1 MVFHVIRKA
10 EDSMA
15 KKKITTVKEHPRKVP
30 VSNKNPEGVTIVD
43 KHPRRLKGT
52 YLDAKEVDETFT
64 SYDKKNIVY
73 PTSKKLPNYPDADK
87 YDDLI
92 AVWTDYFNK
101 KFPSDSL
108 LEPDVVKALIG
119 SESDFR
125 LDPFNPLAIGIAQIT
140 RETFRALQDPRGEV
154 KEFIFTKFAQ
164 KDLKNPVYA
173 IPMAI
178 RWLIRKKRLAKGR
191 LGREPNAEE
200 IILEYKGLLK
210 STTKYKNQ
218 ALKKFKETYDK
229 LKK

>member
-30 VSNKNPEGVTIVD
+30 VSKKNPERVTIVD

-52 YLDAKEVDETFT
+52 YLDDKEVDETFT

-101 KFPSDSL
+101 KFPSDLL

-140 RETFRALQDPRGEV
+140 RETFRALQDPKGEV
-154 KEFIFTKFAQ
+154 KEFIFTKFIQ
-164 KDLKNPVYA
+164 KDLKNPSYA

-178 RWLIRKKRLAKGR
+178 RWLFRKKRLARGK

-210 STTKYKNQ
+210 STTTYKDR
-218 ALKKFKETYDK
+218 ALKKFRETYEK

>member
-1 MVFHVIRKA
+1 
-10 EDSMA
+10 MA

-30 VSNKNPEGVTIVD
+30 VSKKNPTGVTIVD

-52 YLDAKEVDETFT
+52 YLDAKEIDETFK
-64 SYDKKNIVY
+64 SYSKKDIVY
-73 PTSKKLPNYPDADK
+73 PASKKLLKYPDADK

-108 LEPDVVKALIG
+108 LDPDVVKALIG

-140 RETFRALQDPRGEV
+140 RETFKALQDPKGEV
-154 KEFIFTKFAQ
+154 KEFIFIKFIQ
-164 KDLKNPVYA
+164 KDLKNPSYA

-178 RWLIRKKRLAKGR
+178 RWLFRKKRLAKGK

-210 STTKYKNQ
+210 STTTYKDR
-218 ALKKFKETYDK
+218 AVKKFREAYEK

>member
-1 MVFHVIRKA
+1 
-10 EDSMA
+10 MA
-15 KKKITTVKEHPRKVP
+15 KKKLTTVKEHPRKVP
-30 VSNKNPEGVTIVD
+30 VSKKNPAGVTIVD

-52 YLDAKEVDETFT
+52 FLDAKEIDGTFK

-73 PTSKKLPNYPDADK
+73 PAAKKLPKYPDADK

-125 LDPFNPLAIGIAQIT
+125 LDPSNPLAIGIAQIT
-140 RETFRALQDPRGEV
+140 RETFKVLQDPKGEV
-154 KEFIFTKFAQ
+154 KEFIFTKFIQ
-164 KDLKNPVYA
+164 KDLKNPSYA

-178 RWLIRKKRLAKGR
+178 RWLFRKKRLATGK

-200 IILEYKGLLK
+200 IILEYKGLLR
-210 STTKYKNQ
+210 SNSKYKDN
-218 ALKKFKETYDK
+218 ALKSFREKYAL